1 MSEIGVAWI
10 SKTFHYPTTW
20 PKMMLLVY
28 IYKHDV
34 TGIHLHIFISNSV
47 TVNIKK
53 LKDFYSK
60 LA

>member
-1 MSEIGVAWI
+1 
-10 SKTFHYPTTW
+10 
-20 PKMMLLVY
+20 MMLLVY

-34 TGIHLHIFISNSV
+34 TGIQLHIFISNSV

-53 LKDFYSK
+53 LKDIYSK